1 MYTIQQIQQLIKG
14 QWLQQAEPGAQIAH
28 LLLDS
33 RQVLF
38 AKSALFFAIPGEH
51 HDGHDYLAQAYQDGV
66 RNFVV
71 SRKIGTH
78 HNSQEEAWPKPTP
91 DPKARAEQLSI
102 FPDANIIL
110 VEDSLLALQ
119 QLAAFHR
126 QQFDLL
132 GIAITGSNGK
142 TIVKELLFQLLRHR
156 FKIVRSPKSYN
167 SQVGVPLSVWQI
179 EAEHELGIFEAGIS
193 QVGEMEKLAPIID
206 ARVGLFTNIGP
217 AHAEGFSSVEEKLA
231 EKLALFKNCK
241 SIVYCRDNKV
251 VDKAI
256 QKLVAASNKVSFT
269 WSKTTAADL
278 QIQSIQSKEAHTLIV
293 ALYKGV
299 EISLQVPF
307 LDEVYIENAIHC
319 WAMALHLGLSAAY
332 CYEHAKHLEPVEMRL
347 QLKDGINDCSV
358 INDSYNADLGALQI
372 ALQFLARQQQ
382 QKKRTLILSDI
393 LQSGQA
399 EDKLY
404 EEVARLLREQK
415 INRFIGI
422 GDSIPAIAAFLPKG
436 MTSEFYNNTA
446 TFLAKFDPALFRQ
459 EIILLKGARHFE
471 FEKIANRLSQKVHRT
486 VLEINLNAISH
497 NLHVYSRFLEAGT
510 KMMVMVKAS
519 AYGSGS
525 VEVARLLAFNK
536 VDYLSVAYADEGI
549 SLRKAGIDLPIMV
562 LNPEEGSLEETLR
575 YGLEPEVYSLGLLK
589 ALVALVITK
598 RNFHQKE
605 NHPDQSFEQTPIH
618 LKLDTGMN
626 RLGFREE
633 DLTEVITILQQQPQ
647 LKVQSVFSH
656 LAASEA
662 EEHDAFTLSQ
672 IERFDQMYSLLTEAL
687 GYRPMRH
694 ILNSGGIIRFPE
706 RHMEMVRLGIGLY
719 GLDSS
724 QQIQDQ
730 LQVVLTLKAS
740 ISQIKTVKAGE
751 TIGYSRKGVAI
762 KDMRIATISIGYADG
777 LLRAAGNGK
786 HQVNIRGQLAPII
799 GNVCMDMCMVDV
811 SHVAEA
817 REGDEVVIFGERPT
831 VTDLAK
837 AMGTIGY
844 EVFTGVSGRVRRVYL
859 EA

>member
-14 QWLQQAEPGAQIAH
+14 QWLQQAQPGAQIAH

-38 AKSALFFAIPGEH
+38 AKSALFFAIPGAH

-66 RNFVV
+66 RNFIV
-71 SRKIGTH
+71 SRKIEPSYH
-78 HNSQEEAWPKPTP
+78 ENVQNSVSTASP
-91 DPKARAEQLSI
+91 RH
-102 FPDANIIL
+102 FPEANIIL

-119 QLAAFHR
+119 QLAVFHR
-126 QQFDLL
+126 QQFNLTCI
-132 GIAITGSNGK
+132 GITGSNGK

-156 FKIVRSPKSYN
+156 YKIVRSPKSYN

-179 EAEHELGIFEAGIS
+179 EAEHDLGIFEAGIS

-206 ARVGLFTNIGP
+206 AQVGLFTNIGP
-217 AHAEGFSSVEEKLA
+217 AHAEGFSSIEEKLA
-231 EKLALFKNCK
+231 EKIKLFQHCK
-241 SIVYCRDNKV
+241 RIVYCKDNAL
-251 VDKAI
+251 VDQAM
-256 QKLVAASNKVSFT
+256 QKLSETSNKVTFT
-269 WSKTTAADL
+269 WSKSTTADL
-278 QIQSIQSKEAHTLIV
+278 QIQSVQSKEANTLIV
-293 ALYKGV
+293 AQFKGT

-307 LDEVYIENAIHC
+307 MDEVYIENVIHC

-332 CYEHAKHLEPVEMRL
+332 CYEQAKQLEPVEMRL
-347 QLKDGINDCSV
+347 ELKDGINDCSV

-372 ALQFLARQQQ
+372 ALQFLARQQE

-404 EEVARLLREQK
+404 EEIARLLREQK

-422 GDSIPAIAAFLPKG
+422 GDSIPAIAAFLPKEIS
-436 MTSEFYNNTA
+436 SEFYNNTT
-446 TFLAKFDPALFRQ
+446 TFLAKFDPAQFRQ

-562 LNPEEGSLEETLR
+562 LNPEEGSLEEMLR

-589 ALVALVITK
+589 ALVALRKAKGSTLH
-598 RNFHQKE
+598 FYQKE
-605 NHPDQSFEQTPIH
+605 NHHSPSSEQIPIH
-618 LKLDTGMN
+618 IKLDTGMN

-633 DLTEVITILQQQPQ
+633 DLTELTTLLQQHPH

-662 EEHDAFTLSQ
+662 AEHDAFTLSQ
-672 IERFDQMYSLLTEAL
+672 IERFDKMYRLLTEAL
-687 GYRPMRH
+687 GYTPMRH

-706 RHMEMVRLGIGLY
+706 RHMELVRLGIGLY

-751 TIGYSRKGVAI
+751 TIGYSRKGLAI
-762 KDMRIATISIGYADG
+762 EDMRIATISIGYADG

-811 SHVAEA
+811 SHIAEA
-817 REGDEVVIFGERPT
+817 REGDEVIIFGERPT
-831 VTDLAK
+831 VTDLAR

-859 EA
+859 EE